1 MKERSGMSYQGDNL
15 MSVKRS
21 NRSAALRI
29 LHEKG
34 AMSRK
39 RLAESMHLTPA
50 AITKIVGEMI
60 ADGLLVEGEM
70 LSSNGAGRREILIDL
85 NTEAACGLG
94 VLINLRQAILSATWL
109 DGRVIFSEEVV
120 LDAQAPAEETT
131 KRLSARLLE
140 LVEQHRIRHEA
151 IIGLGVAVRGIT
163 SEDGRIVRNSFSA
176 LAEMDYPLCEKF
188 EEMTGFPTVMENNVR
203 SLFAAQMF
211 VSRDE
216 TAGSQFFIRCGYG
229 IGAALSIDGRIWH
242 GVTAQCAEIGH
253 IPLIRRGGKPC
264 HCGKCG
270 CLETIASPGAMRE
283 DAIAI
288 LSEKKTPLLW
298 RKYRN
303 RDIEDLN
310 VFDVFAAA
318 SNGDEG
324 AFEIVDR
331 SIQALGT
338 AIKAVIYLVDPGK
351 IVLYGSLF
359 EDSYYLSRLMSEL
372 QEGVDARHDVVI
384 EKSKYNQQLED
395 RAACLLAVQNFI
407 DNGGIRT

>member
-1 MKERSGMSYQGDNL
+1 MSYQGDNL

-39 RLAESMHLTPA
+39 RLAENMHLTPA

-60 ADGLLVEGEM
+60 SDGLLSEGEM
-70 LSSNGAGRREILIDL
+70 LTSSNAGRREILIDL

-94 VLINLRQAILSATWL
+94 VLINLRQAILSAVWL
-109 DGRVIFSEEVV
+109 DGRVIFREEVP
-120 LDAQAPAEETT
+120 LEAAAPAHRTAES
-131 KRLSARLLE
+131 LSARLLQLTKE
-140 LVEQHRIRHEA
+140 NHIERQSIV
-151 IIGLGVAVRGIT
+151 GLGLAVRGIT
-163 SEDGRIVRNSFSA
+163 SEDGRVVRNSFGA
-176 LAEMDYPLCEKF
+176 LAETDYPLCEEF
-188 EEMTGFPTVMENNVR
+188 ETLTGIPTVMENNVR

-211 VSRDE
+211 LSKDE
-216 TAGSQFFIRCGYG
+216 TAGSQFFVRCGYG
-229 IGAALSIDGRIWH
+229 IGAALSIDGKIWH

-253 IPLIRRGGKPC
+253 IPVIRRGGKPC
-264 HCGKCG
+264 HCGKSG
-270 CLETIASPGAMRE
+270 CLETIASPGAIRD
-283 DAIAI
+283 DAIAA
-288 LSEKKTPLLW
+288 LSEERTPLLW
-298 RKYRN
+298 RKYRD
-303 RDIEDLN
+303 RDTENLS

-324 AFEIVDR
+324 ASAIVDR
-331 SIQALGT
+331 AIQALGT
-338 AIKAVIYLVDPGK
+338 AIKAAIYLVDPGK

-384 EKSKYNQQLED
+384 EKSRYNQQLED
-395 RAACLLAVQNFI
+395 RAASLLAVQNFI
-407 DNGGIRT
+407 DNGGIRI

>member
-1 MKERSGMSYQGDNL
+1 MSYQGDNL

-39 RLAESMHLTPA
+39 RLAENMHLTPA

-60 ADGLLVEGEM
+60 SDGLLSEGEM
-70 LSSNGAGRREILIDL
+70 LTSSNAGRREILIDL

-94 VLINLRQAILSATWL
+94 VLINLRQAILSAVWL
-109 DGRVIFSEEVV
+109 DGRVIFREEVP
-120 LDAQAPAEETT
+120 LEAAAPAHRTAES
-131 KRLSARLLE
+131 LSARLLQLTKE
-140 LVEQHRIRHEA
+140 NHIERQSIV
-151 IIGLGVAVRGIT
+151 GLGLAVRGIT
-163 SEDGRIVRNSFSA
+163 SEDGRVVRNSFGA
-176 LAEMDYPLCEKF
+176 LAETDYPLCEEF
-188 EEMTGFPTVMENNVR
+188 ETLTGIPTVMENNVR

-211 VSRDE
+211 LSKDE
-216 TAGSQFFIRCGYG
+216 TAGSQFFVRCGYG
-229 IGAALSIDGRIWH
+229 IGAALSIDGKIWH

-253 IPLIRRGGKPC
+253 IPVIRRGGKPC
-264 HCGKCG
+264 HCGKSG
-270 CLETIASPGAMRE
+270 CLETIASPGAIRD
-283 DAIAI
+283 DAIAA
-288 LSEKKTPLLW
+288 LSEERTPLLW
-298 RKYRN
+298 RKYRD
-303 RDIEDLN
+303 RDTENLS

-324 AFEIVDR
+324 ASAIVDR
-331 SIQALGT
+331 AIQALGT
-338 AIKAVIYLVDPGK
+338 AIKSVIYVVDPGK

-384 EKSKYNQQLED
+384 EKSRYNQQLED
-395 RAACLLAVQNFI
+395 RAASLLAVQNFI
-407 DNGGIRT
+407 DNGGIRI

>member
-1 MKERSGMSYQGDNL
+1 MPYQGDNL

-39 RLAESMHLTPA
+39 RLAENMHLTPA

-60 ADGLLVEGEM
+60 DDGLLSEGEM

-85 NTEAACGLG
+85 NAEAACGLG
-94 VLINLRQAILSATWL
+94 ILINLQQAILSAVWL
-109 DGRVIFSEEVV
+109 DGRVIFAEEVK
-120 LDAQAPAEETT
+120 LEAHAPAENTA
-131 KRLSARLLE
+131 KQLSARLLE
-140 LVEQHRIRHEA
+140 LAEEHGIRRET

-163 SEDGRIVRNSFSA
+163 SEDGRRVRNSFGA
-176 LAEMDYPLCEKF
+176 LAETDYPLCEQF
-188 EEMTGFPTVMENNVR
+188 EAFTGIPTVMENNVR

-242 GVTAQCAEIGH
+242 GVTAQCSEIGH
-253 IPLIRRGGKPC
+253 IPVVRRGGKPC

-283 DAIAI
+283 DAIAVM
-288 LSEKKTPLLW
+288 SKEKTPLLW
-298 RKYRN
+298 RKYRDRN
-303 RDIEDLN
+303 TDALS

-318 SNGDEG
+318 SSGDEG
-324 AFEIVDR
+324 ASEIVDR
-331 SIQALGT
+331 AIQALGS
-338 AIKAVIYLVDPGK
+338 AIKSVIYLVDPGK
-351 IVLYGSLF
+351 IVLYGSPF

-372 QEGVDARHDVVI
+372 QEGVDSRHDVVI

-395 RAACLLAVQNFI
+395 RAAGLLAVQNFI

>member
-1 MKERSGMSYQGDNL
+1 MSYQGDNL

-39 RLAESMHLTPA
+39 RLAENMHLTPA

-60 ADGLLVEGEM
+60 SDGLLSEGEM
-70 LSSNGAGRREILIDL
+70 LTSSNAGRREILIDL

-94 VLINLRQAILSATWL
+94 VLINLRQAILSAVWL
-109 DGRVIFSEEVV
+109 DGRVIFREEVP
-120 LDAQAPAEETT
+120 LEAAAPAHRTAES
-131 KRLSARLLE
+131 LSARLLQLTKE
-140 LVEQHRIRHEA
+140 NHIERQSIV
-151 IIGLGVAVRGIT
+151 GLGLAVRGIT
-163 SEDGRIVRNSFSA
+163 SENGRVVRNSFGA
-176 LAEMDYPLCEKF
+176 LAETDYPLCEEF
-188 EEMTGFPTVMENNVR
+188 ETLTGIPTVMENNVR

-211 VSRDE
+211 LSKDE
-216 TAGSQFFIRCGYG
+216 TAGSQFFVRCGYG
-229 IGAALSIDGRIWH
+229 IGAALSIDGKIWH

-253 IPLIRRGGKPC
+253 IPVIRRGGKPC
-264 HCGKCG
+264 HCGKSG
-270 CLETIASPGAMRE
+270 CLETIASPGAIRD
-283 DAIAI
+283 DAIAA
-288 LSEKKTPLLW
+288 LSEERTPLLW
-298 RKYRN
+298 RKYRD
-303 RDIEDLN
+303 RDTENLS

-324 AFEIVDR
+324 ASAIVDR
-331 SIQALGT
+331 AIQALGT
-338 AIKAVIYLVDPGK
+338 AIKSVIYVVDPGK

-384 EKSKYNQQLED
+384 EKSRYNQQLED
-395 RAACLLAVQNFI
+395 RAASLLAVQNFI